1 MKTFNPDIYDLR
13 RYGKVAFILAT
24 GLMVGIFLYIS
35 AGLVKDLSKQERD
48 RMEIWAEATREI
60 VNSLSRETE
69 SPADS
74 LGVVADQN
82 GVNLD
87 FLLLIIER
95 NTTIPVILVDDE
107 GNILDSRNYALP
119 DTTNMMSAENTAFL
133 QRKVEKLRDGENVI
147 DIAVGPDR
155 SQHIYYEDS
164 TLLKQL
170 SYFPYIELLVML
182 AFIVIVYL
190 AVVSTTKSEQNK
202 VWVGLSKETAHQLG
216 TPISSLMAW
225 MELLPDL
232 GVDKETVGEMDKD
245 VKRLSVIASRFSKI
259 GSKPELESI
268 ALSELAASASD
279 YMKSRISSRICLGY
293 DSTLAEGDEGK
304 AMLSAPLFEWVLEN
318 LIKNAVDAIQGKGA
332 INVTVGRQQGS
343 DRLYIEVCDTG
354 KGIRRK
360 DIKKVFSP
368 GFTTKKRG
376 WGLGLTLARRIV
388 EQYNGGRIYVKSSA
402 PGQGT
407 TFRIEVPAHN

>member
-1 MKTFNPDIYDLR
+1 M
-13 RYGKVAFILAT
+13 AT

-35 AGLVKDLSKQERD
+35 AGLVRDLSRQERD

-60 VNSLSRETE
+60 VNSLSRETGTP
-69 SPADS
+69 SDS
-74 LGVVADQN
+74 LGIVADHN

-119 DTTNMMSAENTAFL
+119 DTTDMMAPENTAFL
-133 QRKVEKLRDGENVI
+133 QRKVEKLEGSENVI
-147 DIAVGPDR
+147 DIAVSPTR
-155 SQHIYYEDS
+155 SQRIYYEDS

-182 AFIVIVYL
+182 AFIIIVYL

-225 MELLPDL
+225 MELLPEL
-232 GVDKETVGEMDKD
+232 GADKETVAEMDKD

-259 GSKPELESI
+259 GSRPELEPVS
-268 ALSELAASASD
+268 LPELAANASD
-279 YMKSRISSRICLGY
+279 YMKSRISSRISLDY
-293 DSTLAEGDEGK
+293 DCTLAADDKGV

-332 INVTVGRQQGS
+332 INVAVGRQPAS
-343 DRLYIEVCDTG
+343 DRLFIEVGDTG

-388 EQYNGGRIYVKSSA
+388 EQYHGGRIYVKSSV

-407 TFRIEVPAHN
+407 TFRIDLPPGKIRY